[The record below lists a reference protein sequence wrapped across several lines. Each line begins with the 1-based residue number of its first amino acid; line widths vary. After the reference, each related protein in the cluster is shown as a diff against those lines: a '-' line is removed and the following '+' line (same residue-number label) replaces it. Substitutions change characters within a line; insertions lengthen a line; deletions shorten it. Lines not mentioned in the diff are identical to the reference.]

1 MINAAVIGFLK
12 RSQKTRVSSGTS
24 REGGGA
30 VGINL
35 GSSNL
40 ASGRLMPRDRFS
52 CKRGFENRYA
62 RDKASHGDT
71 IPPMNAFW
79 NSFETFLGLGVE
91 PKDLT
96 FVQISLR
103 AIIVFLVTLITMRL
117 GHKRSLSRKTPFD
130 AVLLVILA
138 AVLSRAVNGSATF
151 SPHSAEAWFWCCSQG
166 LPFSFTTSCTWSP
179 AAIAPQKNQLDSFA
193 DLFSAVLVWPG
204 EELFAASFEA
214 ADFSPPSPAF
224 GADSFFAASLYD
236 RLR

>member
-1 MINAAVIGFLK
+1 MISAAVIGFLK

-35 GSSNL
+35 GWSNL
-40 ASGRLMPRDRFS
+40 ASGRLMPRDGFS
-52 CKRGFENRYA
+52 RKRGIENRYA

-79 NSFETFLGLGVE
+79 SSFETFLGLGVE

-96 FVQISLR
+96 CVQISRR

-151 SPHSAEAWFWCCSQG
+151 
-166 LPFSFTTSCTWSP
+166 
-179 AAIAPQKNQLDSFA
+179 FA
-193 DLFSAVLVWPG
+193 TLGGGVVLVLLPRITLLVHDKLHVVARG
-204 EELFAASFEA
+204 DRSSEKSA
-214 ADFSPPSPAF
+214 
-224 GADSFFAASLYD
+224 GFF
-236 RLR
+236 R